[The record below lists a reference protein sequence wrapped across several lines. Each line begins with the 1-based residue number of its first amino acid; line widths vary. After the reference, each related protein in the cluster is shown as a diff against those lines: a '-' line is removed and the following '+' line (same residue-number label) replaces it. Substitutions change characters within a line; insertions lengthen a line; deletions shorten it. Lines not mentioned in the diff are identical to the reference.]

1 MKRFFYSLAIAI
13 SALFAG
19 VACTPDATTSLELA
33 QVEVSLPCTTGKA
46 SVPFTLV
53 SPVDGTEFK
62 FESSASWLS
71 DFAVDK
77 ANSAITFK
85 YDANCFYTNSTESR
99 EATFTVTYG
108 SLESITVSVVQEALQ
123 TSPFNISWS
132 GTTPTVSYY
141 TCTPN
146 DPTDFYLIQQVEK
159 STIDSES
166 GATWEEKVYTWAE
179 AMANAYYEECVN
191 GTYPTE
197 EMVDR
202 NPDVNAFYKAEVEIY
217 VAVIGVSLDTT
228 PQPFS
233 IGLYSA
239 TFPDAPVITFENSEV
254 EFSSAAATG
263 ANSINITNMLNYGEL
278 KVTSSADWAT
288 ATYNAETSKIDLSV
302 KENTY
307 ARTRNAKISVSYEG
321 DRGEVFA
328 SNAFNVK
335 QQPNSTATAYNF
347 DFSVVETHW
356 DHAVLSVK
364 PSDANV
370 KYLVGAVAS
379 NYFISKYESNNDL
392 LMGAVLAEA
401 LAKEESVLLSGEQLA
416 HSIKLDTNYFGYEN
430 WKFYVFAVKD
440 GEIASDLTM
449 VSVDKVFN
457 DKPEIAFCDDEVV
470 HVPAE
475 GGTFKYHYKFVS
487 QDDPEGLVTDMVE
500 GGAVR
505 FNTYPYDGPID
516 DTWGLLEV
524 NQPEINEEERAI
536 IVKIKPFDKEMA
548 YHYVSI
554 GLVYYNKITGQSY
567 NVAGIKIVQ
576 DAPAK

>member
-19 VACTPDATTSLELA
+19 VACTPDAPTSLELA
-33 QVEVSLPCTTGKA
+33 QLEVALPCTAGKT

-53 SPVDGTEFK
+53 SPIDGTEFK
-62 FESSASWLS
+62 FESSAAWLS
-71 DFAVDK
+71 GFTVDK
-77 ANSAITFK
+77 EKSVINFK

-108 SLESITVSVVQEALQ
+108 ALKSITVSVTQEALQ
-123 TSPFNISWS
+123 TSPFTISWS

-179 AMANAYYEECVN
+179 AMVNACYEECVN
-191 GTYPTE
+191 GTYPTDD
-197 EMVDR
+197 MLDK
-202 NPDVNAFYKAEVEIY
+202 NPDLNAFYKAEVEIY

-233 IGLYSA
+233 IGLYTT
-239 TFPDAPVITFENSEV
+239 TFPEAPVITFENEEV
-254 EFSSAAATG
+254 VYSNAAATG
-263 ANSINITNMLNYGEL
+263 ANAINITNMLGYGDV
-278 KVTSSADWAT
+278 KVTSSADWVT
-288 ATYNAETSKIDLSV
+288 ASYNAETSKIDLAV
-302 KENTY
+302 KENPY
-307 ARTRNAKISVSYEG
+307 ARTRTSKISVSYE
-321 DRGEVFA
+321 DPRGEVFA
-328 SNAFNVK
+328 SNSFQVK
-335 QQPNSTATAYNF
+335 QEPNSSAVAYTF
-347 DFSVVETHW
+347 DFSVAETHW

-370 KYLVGAVAS
+370 QYLVGAVAS
-379 NYFISKYESNNDL
+379 NYFNSKYENNNDL
-392 LMGAVLAEA
+392 LMGGVLAEA
-401 LAKEESVLLSGEQLA
+401 LAKEENVFLSGEQLA

-548 YHYVSI
+548 YHYINI
-554 GLVYYNKITGQSY
+554 GIVYYNKITGQSY

-576 DAPAK
+576 DEPAK